1 MTKGEEEVAKL
12 VTVTHDVD
20 SDKVFVTFEV
30 IDEDYKDLAFRF
42 SKRKDIQ
49 LVIRGD
55 KLTAV
60 KAK

>member
-1 MTKGEEEVAKL
+1 MTKGEEEIAKL

-30 IDEDYKDLAFRF
+30 VDENYKDLAFRF

-60 KAK
+60 KAD